1 VGEWREVPDQAEGL
15 SSAFGST
22 AVPATFK
29 VSLKSQEAEEGSS
42 VTLRCELTKK
52 GVPLQWQREGQ
63 VISEE
68 MPRGKYQMKKGRVIL
83 KPGEKYKMKQEG
95 RLTKLVINNIEESDA
110 GKYTCKTKDN
120 QSTAELTVQGETSS
134 SWRLSL
140 KHLVPYFIKHLLF
153 CFCKFSQCIQQ
164 NHPSADVEE
173 VSFKIEQ

>member
-1 VGEWREVPDQAEGL
+1 MTKQISV
-15 SSAFGST
+15 T
-22 AVPATFK
+22 PAPALPVTFK
-29 VSLKSQEAEEGSS
+29 REIQRLVAKEGHSGVFS
-42 VTLRCELTKK
+42 CELSKP
-52 GVPLQWQREGQ
+52 GAPVEW
-63 VISEE
+63 
-68 MPRGKYQMKKGRVIL
+68 KKGRVIL
-83 KPGEKYKMKQEG
+83 KPGEKYEMKQEG